1 MKTIITNSSVLII
14 VILLLTSCFT
24 SVSFNKPAPPEI
36 MLEEPKNNIA
46 FINAFDYTIPDEASK
61 SENNVYRTGV
71 TEVIDGLKT
80 SFAYNEQIDFNVIDT
95 LAGEKAPVRL
105 SDTLS
110 ADSVKN
116 ICKTNNS
123 SMLLV
128 LEAFDMN
135 IDFET
140 LVEEYEDGSK
150 SRTNNYYLVIS
161 AGLSL
166 YSSSGDLIDRSM
178 DALSSLYTS
187 RPALSGIIT
196 FTPSLYK
203 AEEEIGHLA
212 KIVGEEYVKKF
223 YPGTELVN
231 RKIYVG
237 KGLLEADN
245 YCMEQNWDKA
255 IELLRP
261 LAESPDPKI
270 SRKAANNLSVAYE
283 AVGNEKAAEY
293 WFNKSMEGGK

>member
-1 MKTIITNSSVLII
+1 MKTIIKTFFVFGIILII
-14 VILLLTSCFT
+14 ATSCFT

-80 SFAYNEQIDFNVIDT
+80 SFAYNEQIYF
-95 LAGEKAPVRL
+95 
-105 SDTLS
+105 
-110 ADSVKN
+110 
-116 ICKTNNS
+116 
-123 SMLLV
+123 
-128 LEAFDMN
+128 
-135 IDFET
+135 
-140 LVEEYEDGSK
+140 
-150 SRTNNYYLVIS
+150 
-161 AGLSL
+161 
-166 YSSSGDLIDRSM
+166 SGDLIDRSM

-187 RPALSGIIT
+187 RPALSGIIA
-196 FTPSLYK
+196 FTPSLDK

-237 KGLLEADN
+237 K
-245 YCMEQNWDKA
+245 
-255 IELLRP
+255 ELL
-261 LAESPDPKI
+261 
-270 SRKAANNLSVAYE
+270 
-283 AVGNEKAAEY
+283 
-293 WFNKSMEGGK
+293 

>member
-14 VILLLTSCFT
+14 VNLLLTSCFT

-46 FINAFDYTIPDEASK
+46 FINAFDYTI
-61 SENNVYRTGV
+61 
-71 TEVIDGLKT
+71 
-80 SFAYNEQIDFNVIDT
+80 
-95 LAGEKAPVRL
+95 
-105 SDTLS
+105 
-110 ADSVKN
+110 
-116 ICKTNNS
+116 
-123 SMLLV
+123 
-128 LEAFDMN
+128 
-135 IDFET
+135 
-140 LVEEYEDGSK
+140 
-150 SRTNNYYLVIS
+150 
-161 AGLSL
+161 
-166 YSSSGDLIDRSM
+166 
-178 DALSSLYTS
+178 
-187 RPALSGIIT
+187 
-196 FTPSLYK
+196 YK

-223 YPGTELVN
+223 SPGTELVN

-283 AVGNEKAAEY
+283 AIGNEKAAEF